1 MEQDQK
7 QSLALLAVLALVLI
21 LVALGLI
28 WVAPDAI
35 AMINNSLSPGVGIKQ
50 AAIFAFVATVIL
62 FVVFAL
68 SAGDG
73 LLGEIQFMISGF
85 GLFFLVAWIM
95 IAWVF

>member
-7 QSLALLAVLALVLI
+7 QSLALLAVLALALI
-21 LVALGLI
+21 LSILGLI

-35 AMINNSLSPGVGIKQ
+35 AMIKDSLSPGVSIKQ
-50 AAIFAFVATVIL
+50 AAIYAFVPTVIL

-68 SAGDG
+68 AAGDG

-85 GLFFLVAWIM
+85 GLFYLVAWIM

>member
-7 QSLALLAVLALVLI
+7 QSFILLGVLVLALTLAVLAL
-21 LVALGLI
+21 I
-28 WVAPDAI
+28 WAAPDAI
-35 AMINNSLSPGVGIKQ
+35 AMIDASFSPGVGLKQ
-50 AAIFAFVATVIL
+50 AAILAFVLTVIL
-62 FVVFAL
+62 FVIFAL

-85 GLFFLVAWIM
+85 GLFYLVAWIM